1 MSSYEFWL
9 KNVEDSIFNH
19 FHMMIFSRLRAKQLQ
34 TGIRAVWLHHPLA
47 GCLQWD
53 GWSLQG
59 GLGSSRIHA
68 GEFQGLRIS
77 RETLSTPAFEIDLRW
92 FKCEIRHIS
101 TNFQSCKW
109 GKMVIP
115 CGQCVS
121 MIPRCLGQMGSYCIA
136 LGSSFESGSGSLLQL
151 WLALIDTCIPQRST
165 TNWEIVIV
173 TQEWMLADVGTI

>member
-1 MSSYEFWL
+1 MLRIPF
-9 KNVEDSIFNH
+9 SI
-19 FHMMIFSRLRAKQLQ
+19 IFIWSFFRDFPERAKQLK

-92 FKCEIRHIS
+92 FKCEIRHI
-101 TNFQSCKW
+101 
-109 GKMVIP
+109 P

-151 WLALIDTCIPQRST
+151 WLALIDTRIPQRST
-165 TNWEIVIV
+165 TNWEIAIV
-173 TQEWMLADVGTI
+173 TQQWMLADVGTI